1 MTDSSVE
8 KLFIPRLAI
17 IGVGLIGGSLALALK
32 AAGAV
37 GEVVGIGRG
46 QANLEKALELGVVD
60 RISRDAAAGV
70 RDADLVFLATPV
82 LTLPEVAASIA
93 SHLKPGAILTDGG
106 SVKGSVARA
115 IEPLLPP
122 GVHFVPGHPIAGTEK
137 SGAEAAFA
145 TLYRGRRCILTPTDR
160 TDLGALDL
168 VRRIW
173 EAAGSEVVLMDVRA
187 TGCSPPSATCRT
199 WWPIRWST
207 RSAPTIATKRIFS
220 NILPADFAISPHCL
234 LGSDHVAGHR
244 LTNRDAL
251 LEMMERFERF
261 FAELKE
267 DVEAAMVRSCSSFP
281 ALQGEPGCNPINPE
295 VGNDPNQNCASHR
308 RRARRDHRPR
318 RQVDIPPLHHARLP
332 CRGDD
337 DRARIPARRGQS
349 RHAQGL
355 P

>member
-1 MTDSSVE
+1 MPD

-46 QANLEKALELGVVD
+46 LANLEKALELGVVD
-60 RISRDAAAGV
+60 RITRDPADGV

-82 LTLPEVAASIA
+82 LTLPEVAAAIA
-93 SHLKPGAILTDGG
+93 PHLKPGAILTDGG

-160 TDLGALDL
+160 TDRGALEL
-168 VRRIW
+168 VRRVW
-173 EAAGSEVVLMDVRA
+173 QTAGSEVVLMDVEKHDRVLA
-187 TGCSPPSATCRT
+187 AISHLPHMVAYSLVNAV
-199 WWPIRWST
+199 ST
-207 RSAPTIATKRIFS
+207 YDRYEE
-220 NILPADFAISPHCL
+220 NILEYSAGGFRDFTRIAS
-234 LGSDHVAGHR
+234 SDPTMWRDIA

-267 DVEAAMVRSCSSFP
+267 DVRSGDGAKLFEFFLRSKES
-281 ALQGEPGCNPINPE
+281 
-295 VGNDPNQNCASHR
+295 
-308 RRARRDHRPR
+308 RDA
-318 RQVDIPPLHHARLP
+318 IL
-332 CRGDD
+332 
-337 DRARIPARRGQS
+337 
-349 RHAQGL
+349 
-355 P
+355 